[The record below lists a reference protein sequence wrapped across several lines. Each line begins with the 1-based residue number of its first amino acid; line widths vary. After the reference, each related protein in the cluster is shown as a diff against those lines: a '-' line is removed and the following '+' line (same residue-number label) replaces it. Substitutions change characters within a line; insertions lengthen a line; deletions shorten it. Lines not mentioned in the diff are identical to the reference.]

1 MRDCDPYEFVTR
13 ASETTLQIFRVS
25 LRSCQSEARP
35 VRRVLFE
42 TICST
47 LALCSA
53 VRKLVFSPLF
63 KILKITTL
71 QKFIFRTNLI
81 KIAILEK
88 FYGNWNHSRTVSL
101 KNVEPA
107 NRQLLDR
114 AIAEVDLLA
123 SQGNYIR
130 SICVRRARFSDMNWT
145 LELVKISWKNSS
157 LRKWERLFSKI
168 KVYFF
173 RRAID

>member
-1 MRDCDPYEFVTR
+1 MRDCDPYEFVTQ
-13 ASETTLQIFRVS
+13 ASETTLRIFRVS
-25 LRSCQSEARP
+25 LRSCQSEARL

-88 FYGNWNHSRTVSL
+88 ILWELESFADRFL
-101 KNVEPA
+101 EKCRAREPA
-107 NRQLLDR
+107 ASGSSNRRGRSSRFPGKLHTQHLCTACSLLR
-114 AIAEVDLLA
+114 YEL
-123 SQGNYIR
+123 NP
-130 SICVRRARFSDMNWT
+130 RAREDF
-145 LELVKISWKNSS
+145 LEK
-157 LRKWERLFSKI
+157 
-168 KVYFF
+168 
-173 RRAID
+173 

>member
-1 MRDCDPYEFVTR
+1 MRDCDLYEFVTR

-35 VRRVLFE
+35 VRWVLFE

-53 VRKLVFSPLF
+53 VGKTCILSLLF

-81 KIAILEK
+81 KNRDIGKILWELESFADRFLEK
-88 FYGNWNHSRTVSL
+88 CRAR
-101 KNVEPA
+101 EPA
-107 NRQLLDR
+107 ASGSSNRRGRSSRFPGKLRTQHLCTACSLLR
-114 AIAEVDLLA
+114 YEL
-123 SQGNYIR
+123 NP
-130 SICVRRARFSDMNWT
+130 RAREDF
-145 LELVKISWKNSS
+145 LKK
-157 LRKWERLFSKI
+157 
-168 KVYFF
+168 
-173 RRAID
+173 